1 MQRYFAKVIENKVL
15 LDDGDIHHLLNV
27 MRAKEGTN
35 IEVVDNK
42 TLYLCEVKN
51 LNPLGIYTIKT
62 LNFNPELDKKV
73 VLFFALAKGDKID
86 FVVQKA
92 TELGVEKIVL
102 FSSKRCVVDFSNKD
116 INKKLDRY
124 KKIAKEAS
132 EQSHRLIVPEI
143 LGVYKIEDINKEMLC
158 DINYVAYEKLSYSD
172 TFLNELKVKTSSSIS
187 VFIGPEG
194 GFEEGEINR
203 LEDLG
208 VYPITLGKR
217 ILRTETAAVNILS
230 VISYLIEKWDC
241 LIF

>member
-1 MQRYFAKVIENKVL
+1 MQRYFAKVIENKVF
-15 LDDGDIHHLLNV
+15 LDDGDVHHLLNV

-42 TLYLCEVKN
+42 TLYLCEVKK

-62 LNFNPELDKKV
+62 LDFDPELDKNV
-73 VLFFALAKGDKID
+73 TLFFALAKGDKID

-92 TELGVEKIVL
+92 TELGVDKIVL
-102 FSSKRCVVDFSNKD
+102 FSSKRCVVDLSNKD

-124 KKIAKEAS
+124 RKIAKEAS
-132 EQSHRLIVPEI
+132 EQSHRLVVPQI
-143 LGVYKIEDINKEMLC
+143 LGVYKIEDISEKMLC
-158 DINYVAYEKLSYSD
+158 DVNYVAYEKLANSD
-172 TFLNELKVKTSSSIS
+172 SFLNETKVKNASSIS

-194 GFEEGEINR
+194 GFEESEINN
-203 LEDLG
+203 LEKMG

-230 VISYLIEKWDC
+230 VISYLIEK
-241 LIF
+241 